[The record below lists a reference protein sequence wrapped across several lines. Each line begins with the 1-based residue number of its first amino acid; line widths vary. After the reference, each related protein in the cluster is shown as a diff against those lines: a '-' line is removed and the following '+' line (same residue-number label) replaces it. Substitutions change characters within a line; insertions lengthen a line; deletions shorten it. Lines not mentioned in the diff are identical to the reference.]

1 VSKLDAGSHEDV
13 PSGMLDDL
21 VTLARLPA
29 PTFDEGSRAAW
40 LEERLAAAPGQRHR
54 DEVGNLVW
62 TWGDGHPELLVTAHL
77 DTVFSRDVSLTV
89 ERRGDALIGPGVGD
103 NAAAIAVAISVVDEL
118 LRSEELRP
126 GGVVF
131 TVAEEGLGNLRGAAH
146 ACDTLAPG
154 MLIALEGHG
163 LQSVFVDA
171 VGSIRARIT
180 IVGPGGHSWVDRDVP
195 SAVHA
200 LMRICSV
207 LLKTSTESSPIN
219 VGTLDGGESINAIA
233 SEATALVEMRSL
245 DDEHLNVFW
254 SLLQTVDVPP
264 PLELTVE
271 EVGRRPAGRLSR
283 TAKLLEVVR
292 DVRAEIGLPDHFDAA
307 STDANAAL
315 ARGIDGIALGVAA
328 GQGMH
333 TLDEQIEIASLADGR
348 KQLELVLRRLL
359 SAQTVKPHDRSRGPA
374 AEPKQSAT
382 GRSLL

>member
-1 VSKLDAGSHEDV
+1 MNKLDTGAEEVV
-13 PSGMLDDL
+13 PSSMLDDL

-29 PTFDEGSRAAW
+29 PTFDEGSRVAW
-40 LEERLAAAPGQRHR
+40 LEKRLAAAPGQRHR

-62 TWGDGHPELLVTAHL
+62 TWGDDHPELLVTAHL

-89 ERRGDALIGPGVGD
+89 ERRGGALVGPGVGD
-103 NAAAIAVAISVVDEL
+103 NAAAIAVAISVIDEL

-131 TVAEEGLGNLRGAAH
+131 TVAEEGLGNLKGAAH
-146 ACDTLAPG
+146 ACDTLAPR

-171 VGSIRARIT
+171 IGSIRARIT
-180 IVGPGGHSWVDRDVP
+180 IVGPGGHSWVDRSVP

-200 LMRICSV
+200 LMRICSALV
-207 LLKTSTESSPIN
+207 ESSTDVSPIN
-219 VGTLDGGESINAIA
+219 VGTIHGGESINAIA
-233 SEATALVEMRSL
+233 IAGKALVEMRSL
-245 DDEHLNVFW
+245 DEEHVDDFW
-254 SLLQTVDVPP
+254 SRLQTIGVPP
-264 PLELTVE
+264 PLELTLE

-283 TAKLLEVVR
+283 SAELLQVVR

-315 ARGIDGIALGVAA
+315 ARGIDGIALGVAF

-333 TLDEQIEIASLADGR
+333 TLDERIEIASLADGR

-359 SAQTVKPHDRSRGPA
+359 ALPDRQ
-374 AEPKQSAT
+374 EP
-382 GRSLL
+382 RSVASTPRRT